1 MIKLLTLD
9 ATNTVI
15 RVLGGVGH
23 QYASTASI
31 YGIKAD
37 PEKLDVSF
45 RTKWKEHNLKYPNYG
60 VSSGITSHGWWNELV
75 KQTFISSGYADTE
88 VLSKVATHLYLHFKT
103 NKGWEVLPNS
113 QNVLQDVKS
122 KGIKLGVISNFDE
135 RLETVLSSLGLLHY
149 FDFVLCSRLAG
160 HAKPQPQ
167 IYEKALELSGIS
179 ASDAL
184 HVGDH
189 IDNDYMGPRN
199 IGMSSVLLCNNAE
212 KIPDHVDKKFVITN
226 LVDILKCI

>member
-23 QYASTASI
+23 QYASAASI

-75 KQTFISSGYADTE
+75 KQTFISSGYTDTE

-135 RLETVLSSLGLLHY
+135 RLETVLWSLGLLHY